1 MVSQW
6 EKPEPRESGF
16 ETVIMDGLEVNEKLG
31 QWFKTTK
38 GLAALGEKDLSFNNS
53 KTSSAQ
59 KDELFFDSIGPMQNP
74 LSQMSLEDPS
84 KHGALALI
92 AQG

>member
-6 EKPEPRESGF
+6 ERPEPMENGF

-31 QWFKTTK
+31 QWFKTAQ
-38 GLAALGEKDLSFNNS
+38 GQAMLGEREQSFNNS

-59 KDELFFDSIGPMQNP
+59 KDDLFFESIGPMQNP

-84 KHGALALI
+84 KHGAL
-92 AQG
+92 